1 MEEYISLKVE
11 LRGRRENSILDLE
24 GLEYTEAEN
33 RIFGFI
39 NMVFRGERFVN
50 LRIEGDDGK
59 AKIIREFERTNYAEA
74 RERIIE
80 FLKFIYKVEESLP
93 EVEESWLTQYDIENL
108 SQKDKLLLLLK
119 HNHPNEWVRSQHL
132 KEEYEIIYGEKINLS
147 SVSTYLAR
155 FYESGLAD
163 RRGSRAQREYKYR
176 ASTPMAEL

>member
-1 MEEYISLKVE
+1 MEEYISLKIEVKS
-11 LRGRRENSILDLE
+11 RRESSVLSFE
-24 GLEYTEAEN
+24 GLEYTEAED

-39 NMVFRGERFVN
+39 NMIFRREKFVN
-50 LRIEGDDGK
+50 LRIESDDGK
-59 AKIIREFERTNYAEA
+59 ARITREFEKINYSEA

-80 FLKFIYKVEESLP
+80 FLRFIYKVEEALP

-155 FYESGLAD
+155 FYERGLAD
-163 RRGSRAQREYKYR
+163 RRGSRAQREYRYIPTAKI
-176 ASTPMAEL
+176 EI